1 MNNYTIGFANFKA
14 FGEKNQPFTRKP
26 ITLVYGPNS
35 VGKSSF
41 LHMLMYKNYVT
52 KTNNPNLIHTD
63 MFGDSL
69 DIGGFENFVHNHD
82 SNNIICFEESSE
94 KSDKCLG
101 ILTKFLRIKI
111 DQNNLDYME
120 NLLSSKTL
128 FVKKTSIKML
138 FDCVSDRK
146 FEIEIT
152 YKVDDKDLI
161 SFQYLTDSK
170 LDNGSFDIVYLK
182 TYSHPLFDCLNLPI
196 IEISDVNL
204 DYCHSLELNE
214 EAIREWKNL
223 LNTARNDDYG
233 DSVDTLTFEADAILR
248 SFDYKLIK
256 EIEKNFDYR
265 KTQYIGP
272 LRFYPNRGQV
282 SSDNQSN
289 RYKNDIYSSVDM
301 WKILLDSSSDR
312 HSLLGKVNGYLKKLG
327 MDYMIQHKVMLD
339 IADIADRADIESIPR
354 EQLVEKIIK
363 ATKKYELT
371 FKDLKRNINL
381 SNRDL
386 GLGISQVLPILI
398 ATSSLNGTQIIIE
411 QPELHLHPK
420 AQCELADI
428 FIENCHESTNKS
440 CNFEETSID
449 FSLASNNFI
458 IETHSEHLLLRIMKR
473 MRETAEG
480 RLEDQSLRLTPND
493 VCLLYVDSH
502 KGKTFMRELRLDV
515 DGSLLSRWPNGFFE
529 ESYREMFPADKEKEP
544 NVIL

>member
-1 MNNYTIGFANFKA
+1 MNNSKIDFSNFKA
-14 FGEKNQPFTRKP
+14 FGSTPQSFTKKP

-41 LHMLMYKNYVT
+41 LHMLMYKSYVAE
-52 KTNNPNLIHTD
+52 TNNPNLMHTD

-82 SNNIICFEESSE
+82 SSNVICFTESSE

-138 FDCVSDRK
+138 FDHVFNQK

-161 SFQYLTDSK
+161 SFQYFTDSK
-170 LDNGSFDIVYLK
+170 LDNVSFHIKYLK

-196 IEISDVNL
+196 IEIADANYS
-204 DYCHSLELNE
+204 YYHYPLELDGKS
-214 EAIREWKNL
+214 IGEWKNL

-233 DSVDTLTFEADAILR
+233 DEVALIFEADAILR

-256 EIEKNFDYR
+256 EIEKNFDYCNI
-265 KTQYIGP
+265 QYIGP
-272 LRFYPNRGQV
+272 LRFYPNRGEV
-282 SSDNQSN
+282 SSNNQSN

-301 WKILLDSSSDR
+301 WKTLLDSSSDK

-327 MDYMIQHKVMLD
+327 IDYMIQHKAMLD
-339 IADIADRADIESIPR
+339 IADIGDRADIELMPK
-354 EQLVEKIIK
+354 EELVERIIK

-386 GLGISQVLPILI
+386 GLGVSQVLPILV
-398 ATSSLNGTQIIIE
+398 AASSLNGTQIIIE

-428 FIENCHESTNKS
+428 FIENCHKSRKSTG
-440 CNFEETSID
+440 ID
-449 FSLASNNFI
+449 WGLPPNHFI

-473 MRETAEG
+473 MRQTAEG
-480 RLEDQSLRLTPND
+480 ILSKDDRLALTPDD
-493 VCLLYVDSH
+493 VCLLYVDNDGES
-502 KGKTFMRELRLDV
+502 TYLQELRLSYK
-515 DGSLLSRWPNGFFE
+515 GTLLDHWPHGFFE
-529 ESYREMFPADKEKEP
+529 EGYKERFS
-544 NVIL
+544 